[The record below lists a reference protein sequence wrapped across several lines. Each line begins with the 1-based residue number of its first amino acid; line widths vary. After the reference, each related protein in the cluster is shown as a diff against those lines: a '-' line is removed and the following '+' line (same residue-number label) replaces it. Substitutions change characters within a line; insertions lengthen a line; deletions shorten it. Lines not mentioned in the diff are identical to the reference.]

1 MAGLPVAVTLY
12 VDDADRVAEL
22 SAVVVENADRVAE
35 LSAVVVENAV
45 DDVEFELTDMEVPL
59 DVPDACTDVD
69 VALEVP
75 VGKTL
80 DDDDDVG
87 IVWLTSESCATG

>member
-1 MAGLPVAVTLY
+1 MSLHCCFTDRILAGLPVVVTPTLLY
-12 VDDADRVAEL
+12 VDDDDDRVVEL
-22 SAVVVENADRVAE
+22 SAVVVENVA
-35 LSAVVVENAV
+35 
-45 DDVEFELTDMEVPL
+45 DDVEFECTDEVPL

-80 DDDDDVG
+80 DDDDVG
-87 IVWLTSESCATG
+87 IVWLTSESGTTG